1 MSSTEFSKY
10 KNSVKMIYIDPPYNT
25 KSIKTYNDNLKT
37 IDWNMFMEPRLSKA
51 KDFLTEDGC
60 IFISIDD
67 NEFANLKIMCDKIF
81 GKENFTGNFITYQ
94 ALRSNSKHI
103 NTVHEYVLCYAKNK
117 KKLNEFKI
125 KRIDNT
131 DEKKIIDSLYRD
143 VKKII
148 EFEGVKEANKK
159 IKSLITEYCERYNI
173 TWLKNYNNVD
183 EDGRIY
189 FAMDL
194 STPGE
199 PREVNIKSINLHL
212 NPLPT
217 RGWASDEKFI
227 ELYNDDL
234 LSFKGNRPYEKHY
247 LEDACDNV
255 TSVLKFFSRHGTNDL
270 KKLDLYN
277 IFDTPKPVELIKFL
291 IKISTKDDDL
301 ILDFFAGSGTTAQ
314 AVYAVALPAAPQHH
328 QRRHRVCGLRQPRG
342 RLATAGPPRPG
353 HHHHGGLVGGH
364 RGMGQGHPA
373 LHRLHVGQR
382 LRPRDGVPQ
391 QPAALGRSGP
401 CRTAG
406 PSRTGEERPL
416 APRPACVAAR
426 HGGPVAGCQR

>member
-1 MSSTEFSKY
+1 MSRQKLKFNNAIYLGDNLQIMSSTEFSKY

-125 KRIDNT
+125 KRIDNA

-314 AVYAVALPAAPQHH
+314 AVYEVN
-328 QRRHRVCGLRQPRG
+328 
-342 RLATAGPPRPG
+342 
-353 HHHHGGLVGGH
+353 
-364 RGMGQGHPA
+364 
-373 LHRLHVGQR
+373 
-382 LRPRDGVPQ
+382 
-391 QPAALGRSGP
+391 
-401 CRTAG
+401 
-406 PSRTGEERPL
+406 EERGSDIKYILIQLQEPINSKTTVYKECIKKGIEPIVSDVL
-416 APRPACVAAR
+416 QYRIKKYLEISNKKIDYELVN
-426 HGGPVAGCQR
+426 VS

>member
-1 MSSTEFSKY
+1 
-10 KNSVKMIYIDPPYNT
+10 MIYIDPPYNT

-217 RGWASDEKFI
+217 RGCASDEKFI

-314 AVYAVALPAAPQHH
+314 AVYEVN
-328 QRRHRVCGLRQPRG
+328 
-342 RLATAGPPRPG
+342 
-353 HHHHGGLVGGH
+353 
-364 RGMGQGHPA
+364 
-373 LHRLHVGQR
+373 
-382 LRPRDGVPQ
+382 
-391 QPAALGRSGP
+391 
-401 CRTAG
+401 
-406 PSRTGEERPL
+406 EERGSDIKYILIQLQEPINSKTTVYKECIKKGIEPIVSDVL
-416 APRPACVAAR
+416 QYRIKKYLEISNKKIDYELVN
-426 HGGPVAGCQR
+426 VS

>member
-1 MSSTEFSKY
+1 MSRQKLKFNNAIYLGDNLQIMSSTEFSKY

-314 AVYAVALPAAPQHH
+314 AVYEVN
-328 QRRHRVCGLRQPRG
+328 
-342 RLATAGPPRPG
+342 
-353 HHHHGGLVGGH
+353 
-364 RGMGQGHPA
+364 
-373 LHRLHVGQR
+373 
-382 LRPRDGVPQ
+382 
-391 QPAALGRSGP
+391 
-401 CRTAG
+401 
-406 PSRTGEERPL
+406 EERGSDIKYILIQLQEPINSKTTVYKECIKKGIEPIVSDVL
-416 APRPACVAAR
+416 QYRIKKYLEISNKKIDYELVN
-426 HGGPVAGCQR
+426 VS